1 MDEYRVLDPAFFAP
15 GRDTREIAR
24 DLLGRI
30 LVHGETAGR
39 IVETEAYLGVTDR
52 ACHAWGGRRTPRL
65 EPLYGPPG
73 HAYIYLIYGMYHCLN
88 VVTKPEG
95 QPECVLIRAL
105 EPLTGLERMAARSG
119 GKKKPE
125 QLCAGPG
132 RLCRALG
139 LDRSL
144 SGANLLDGRF
154 FLAEGSPLP
163 EADILSSPRIGVDY
177 AGEDKDRPWRFFV
190 KGSPFVSK
198 VPGNAVKPAG
208 S

>member
-15 GRDTREIAR
+15 DRDTREIAR
-24 DLLGRI
+24 ALLGQI

-39 IVETEAYLGVTDR
+39 IVEAEAYLGISDR

-65 EPLYGPPG
+65 EPLFGPPG

-88 VVTKPEG
+88 VVTKPVG

-105 EPLTGLERMAARSG
+105 EPLAGLETMAARSG
-119 GKKKPE
+119 RAKSE

-132 RLCRALG
+132 RLCRAMG

-144 SGANLLDGRF
+144 SGVTLLSGDF
-154 FLAEGSPLP
+154 FLAEGRRIP
-163 EADILSSPRIGVDY
+163 EELILSSPRIGVDY
-177 AGEDKDRPWRFFV
+177 AGEDKDRPWRYYV
-190 KGSPFVSK
+190 KGSPFISR
-198 VPGNAVKPAG
+198 VPGDKVKPAD

>member
-1 MDEYRVLDPAFFAP
+1 MDGFRVLDPSFFVP
-15 GRDTREIAR
+15 ERDTREIAR
-24 DLLGRI
+24 ALLGQI

-39 IVETEAYLGVTDR
+39 IVETEAYLGVSDR
-52 ACHAWGGRRTPRL
+52 ACHAWGGKRSPRL

-88 VVTKPEG
+88 VVTKPAG

-105 EPLTGLERMAARSG
+105 EPLTGLEIMAARSG
-119 GKKKPE
+119 RTKAA
-125 QLCAGPG
+125 QFCSGPG

-144 SGANLLDGRF
+144 SGSSMLTGDF
-154 FLAEGSPLP
+154 FLAEGNGVP
-163 EADILSSPRIGVDY
+163 EDLIGSSPRIGVDY
-177 AGEDKDRPWRFFV
+177 AGEDKDRPWRYCV
-190 KGSPFVSK
+190 KGSPFVSRI
-198 VPGNAVKPAG
+198 PGNKVKPAD

>member
-1 MDEYRVLDPAFFAP
+1 MENWTPLDPAFFAP
-15 GRDTREIAR
+15 DRDTRELAR
-24 DLLGRI
+24 ALLGQV

-39 IVETEAYLGVTDR
+39 IVETEAYLGISDR

-65 EPLYGPPG
+65 EPLYGPAA
-73 HAYIYLIYGMYHCLN
+73 HAYIYLIYGMYSCLN
-88 VVTKPEG
+88 VVTKGPG

-119 GKKKPE
+119 GTKPAL
-125 QLCAGPG
+125 LCAGPG

-144 SGANLLDGRF
+144 TGADLLTGDF
-154 FLAEGSPLP
+154 FLAAGELVAEG
-163 EADILSSPRIGVDY
+163 DILTSPRIGVDY
-177 AGEDKDRPWRFFV
+177 AGEDRDRPWRYFV
-190 KGSPFVSK
+190 KGSPFVSRVPKRK
-198 VPGNAVKPAG
+198 VIPGD